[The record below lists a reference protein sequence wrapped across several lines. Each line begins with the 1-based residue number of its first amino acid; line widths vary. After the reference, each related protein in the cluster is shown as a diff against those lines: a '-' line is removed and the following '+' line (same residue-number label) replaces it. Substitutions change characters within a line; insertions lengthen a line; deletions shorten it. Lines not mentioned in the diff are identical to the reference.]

1 MRGGG
6 GAVDSNSVRNPNAP
20 HNYGKA
26 VISLIYYY
34 GKAVKSRINFEK
46 AENTLKRKYNES
58 MENLKELRKQRG
70 ITQRYLAQYL
80 GVSISTFSGWETGVY
95 EPDHAHLCKIA
106 DYFGVTVDEL
116 LGRTPQLFDD
126 ARVPKTE
133 VQDLFDRLNVVD
145 QGRVLGYMYS
155 ILEGYGDVSKRRA
168 N

>member
-1 MRGGG
+1 MDLKNIR
-6 GAVDSNSVRNPNAP
+6 
-20 HNYGKA
+20 
-26 VISLIYYY
+26 
-34 GKAVKSRINFEK
+34 KSRHLSQQDVADAIGIPVRTFCGYER
-46 AENTLKRKYNES
+46 EEREPTLEMLGR
-58 MENLKELRKQRG
+58 
-70 ITQRYLAQYL
+70 LAD
-80 GVSISTFSGWETGVY
+80 F
-95 EPDHAHLCKIA
+95 
-106 DYFGVTVDEL
+106 FGVTVDEL

>member
-1 MRGGG
+1 
-6 GAVDSNSVRNPNAP
+6 
-20 HNYGKA
+20 
-26 VISLIYYY
+26 
-34 GKAVKSRINFEK
+34 
-46 AENTLKRKYNES
+46 

-70 ITQRYLAQYL
+70 ITQRDLAQYL

-95 EPDHAHLCKIA
+95 EPDHAHLRKIA